1 MVWSHRAD
9 LGGVGIA
16 RARHGP
22 CNMVALGLQD
32 LWAAGV
38 GPNWALR
45 LLGQRTQGCAANQL
59 AALGEGGDSAKRR
72 VAGDQSSESPN
83 YKTGNNASG
92 TVQASS
98 WRGPAQAGQRVSG
111 AAVRQYRSVSLRA
124 TATSQP
130 KGN

>member
-38 GPNWALR
+38 GANWALR
-45 LLGQRTQGCAANQL
+45 LPGQRTQGCAANQL
-59 AALGEGGDSAKRR
+59 TALEEGGESAKRR
-72 VAGDQSSESPN
+72 VAGGQSS
-83 YKTGNNASG
+83 
-92 TVQASS
+92 
-98 WRGPAQAGQRVSG
+98 
-111 AAVRQYRSVSLRA
+111 
-124 TATSQP
+124 
-130 KGN
+130 